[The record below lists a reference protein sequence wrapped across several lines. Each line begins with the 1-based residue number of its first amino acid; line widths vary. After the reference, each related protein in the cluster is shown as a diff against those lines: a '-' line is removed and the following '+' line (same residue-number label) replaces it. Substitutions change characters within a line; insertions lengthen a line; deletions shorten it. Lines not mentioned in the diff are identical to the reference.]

1 MDSRVDFLG
10 HFCFLFCIFHC
21 NTWLLTSVVEINMNT
36 PSASRGLSRVL
47 GSVAWGIE
55 RLRAAA
61 EQEITFGHEE
71 HQEHQEH
78 QGPQADLNG
87 DGAVCSNSNRASSDQ
102 APAGDQH
109 RSRDSRASGGGGDTD
124 YEFGSNGGSG
134 NGDSISTG
142 GMRSSH
148 NDDGRGRSQYFRHDV
163 TKRCKYPKGQKKS
176 KGKKRSHTSSEISM
190 VLGIA
195 VDSNPSPPPALS
207 WKRQQSKFVN
217 AVPAEDV

>member
-21 NTWLLTSVVEINMNT
+21 NAWLLTSVVEINMNT

-87 DGAVCSNSNRASSDQ
+87 DGAVCSNSNRVPSDR
-102 APAGDQH
+102 APAGDQR
-109 RSRDSRASGGGGDTD
+109 RSRDSRGSGGGGNRDTD
-124 YEFGSNGGSG
+124 NEFGSGAPAASGLPTMAALADEASIVTTMSLSAASIPRAGRRHPRATRGLKGAAEFQWCWGSR
-134 NGDSISTG
+134 STQAPLFHQFSLG
-142 GMRSSH
+142 RSS
-148 NDDGRGRSQYFRHDV
+148 S
-163 TKRCKYPKGQKKS
+163 P
-176 KGKKRSHTSSEISM
+176 SS
-190 VLGIA
+190 
-195 VDSNPSPPPALS
+195 
-207 WKRQQSKFVN
+207 
-217 AVPAEDV
+217 